1 MSGRRLGRLF
11 GSLLVLATILGGL
24 AVTGVQ
30 TIDGGAQMADV
41 VWTMGGAR

>member
-24 AVTGVQ
+24 AVTG
-30 TIDGGAQMADV
+30 IRAADSGAQMADV
-41 VWTMGGAR
+41 VWTMGSAR

>member
-24 AVTGVQ
+24 AVTG
-30 TIDGGAQMADV
+30 IPSADGSAQMADV
-41 VWTMGGAR
+41 VWTMGSAR

>member
-30 TIDGGAQMADV
+30 AIDGGAQMADV